1 MKSGRGEQ
9 PRIGCLSDGWT
20 VFCAMREDM
29 REQPGACAVIVNGP
43 GRLGLGRRL
52 IGWIAAYAFVL
63 HAVLAGAVV
72 AQVSAGGGTPGFEIC
87 VDHPD
92 GAGAPAQGQHQHDQC
107 ALHCA
112 AAFGFAALAVALIA
126 ILFPLRP
133 VAYAPRRSVHQAL
146 PFPCRAGLSRAPPLT
161 A

>member
-1 MKSGRGEQ
+1 M
-9 PRIGCLSDGWT
+9 
-20 VFCAMREDM
+20 
-29 REQPGACAVIVNGP
+29 
-43 GRLGLGRRL
+43 GLGRQL

-72 AQVSAGGGTPGFEIC
+72 AQLAAGSGAPGFEIC
-87 VDHPD
+87 VSHPD

-112 AAFGFAALAVALIA
+112 AVTGFVALALIA
-126 ILFPLRP
+126 LVFPLRP
-133 VAYAPRRSVHQAL
+133 VAYVRRRSDHPAL
-146 PFPCRAGLSRAPPLT
+146 AFACRAGRSRAPPLP

>member
-1 MKSGRGEQ
+1 LRDAQ
-9 PRIGCLSDGWT
+9 RY
-20 VFCAMREDM
+20 
-29 REQPGACAVIVNGP
+29 ACATRERVVIGE
-43 GRLGLGRRL
+43 RRAKLGLGRRL

-72 AQVSAGGGTPGFEIC
+72 AQFAAGAPTAAFEIC

-92 GAGAPAQGQHQHDQC
+92 GATGPAQGQHQHDQC

-112 AAFGFAALAVALIA
+112 AAAGLTPLVLALIA
-126 ILFPLRP
+126 LIFPLRP
-133 VAYAPRRSVHQAL
+133 VAYTARARFHLAPTFS
-146 PFPCRAGLSRAPPLT
+146 CRAGLSRAPPLM

>member
-1 MKSGRGEQ
+1 M
-9 PRIGCLSDGWT
+9 T
-20 VFCAMREDM
+20 VER
-29 REQPGACAVIVNGP
+29 R

-72 AQVSAGGGTPGFEIC
+72 AQLAATAAAPQFELC
-87 VDHPD
+87 LSHQG

-112 AAFGFAALAVALIA
+112 ASLGLATLALALIA
-126 ILFPLRP
+126 FLFPLRP
-133 VAYAPRRSVHQAL
+133 IAYASGPRFQAATR
-146 PFPCRAGLSRAPPLT
+146 FPGRAGLSRAPPLR